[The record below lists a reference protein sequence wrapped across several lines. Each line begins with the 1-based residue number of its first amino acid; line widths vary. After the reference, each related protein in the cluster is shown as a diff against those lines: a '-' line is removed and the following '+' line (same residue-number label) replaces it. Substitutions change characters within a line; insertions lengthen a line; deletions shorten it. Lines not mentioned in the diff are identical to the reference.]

1 MALKMGEGYKPKDY
15 KQPPLYDPGKNTF
28 LTRPSCRK
36 AALQFCDLEPE
47 AKFAGSLDH
56 SVCNSSQK

>member
-1 MALKMGEGYKPKDY
+1 MTLKMGEGYKPKDY

-36 AALQFCDLEPE
+36 AALQFCGPEPE
-47 AKFAGSLDH
+47 ATFAFFRPQRL
-56 SVCNSSQK
+56 